1 MRGDAGPI
9 CPVGPDMVIQTGKT
23 ENTPKMSGSSTH
35 RAVRPPA
42 SEKETSSVGIATSN
56 TDNAGAAVTSTGAN
70 QGGGDNTA
78 APPRCDHAHILE
90 EQAYDDFM
98 AGRTVRTLIDKPWKE
113 QALNRAMARANAEI
127 IRRARQAGP

>member
-1 MRGDAGPI
+1 
-9 CPVGPDMVIQTGKT
+9 
-23 ENTPKMSGSSTH
+23 MSGRSTH
-35 RAVRPPA
+35 RADRPPK
-42 SEKETSSVGIATSN
+42 SEKEPSSVEIATNN
-56 TDNAGAAVTSTGAN
+56 TVNAGAVVTATGGN
-70 QGGGDNTA
+70 QGGGDTV

-127 IRRARQAGP
+127 IRRARNADPHDRHSHERYNC